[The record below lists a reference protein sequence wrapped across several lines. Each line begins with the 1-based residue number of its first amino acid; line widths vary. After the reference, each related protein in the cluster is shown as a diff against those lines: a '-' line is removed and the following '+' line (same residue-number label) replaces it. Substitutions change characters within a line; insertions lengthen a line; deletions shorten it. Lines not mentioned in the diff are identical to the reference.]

1 MGVKG
6 RFCLFE
12 ELMKSINFT
21 GVLFVLWSIG
31 SAMAAPQWVPR
42 APPLA
47 YSVPAAAPPELVV
60 PKFQNYP
67 DQDYYGGGCKA
78 SKEARVRGK
87 TDHGRL
93 IAVRLGLV
101 RALDRHADV
110 VGLLGRE
117 LRELDAERRE
127 VQRRDLL
134 VEDFGERVHLVLARA
149 AGEVLA
155 RVLLLPELELRERLV
170 REGVRHDE
178 RRVARRAAE
187 VEQAALGEDD
197 GALAVRVDELVD
209 PC

>member
-1 MGVKG
+1 
-6 RFCLFE
+6 
-12 ELMKSINFT
+12 
-21 GVLFVLWSIG
+21 
-31 SAMAAPQWVPR
+31 
-42 APPLA
+42 
-47 YSVPAAAPPELVV
+47 
-60 PKFQNYP
+60 
-67 DQDYYGGGCKA
+67 
-78 SKEARVRGK
+78 VRGK

-93 IAVRLGLV
+93 IAVRLRLV

-170 REGVRHDE
+170 RERVGHDE

-187 VEQAALGEDD
+187 VEEAALGEDD

-209 PC
+209 LGLDVDALRGLHEALHVDLVVEVADVADDGVVAHLRHVRVHDDT